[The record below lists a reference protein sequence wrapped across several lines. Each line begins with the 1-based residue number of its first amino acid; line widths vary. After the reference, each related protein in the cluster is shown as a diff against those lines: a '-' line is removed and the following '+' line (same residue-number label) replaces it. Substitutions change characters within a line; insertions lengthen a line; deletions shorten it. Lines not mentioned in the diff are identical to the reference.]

1 MVAWRFAPPQFPCTT
16 PPERER
22 YVKKTFQAF
31 PVAKLPQELRRGLQ
45 SVEVVGIT
53 IETPDTL
60 PEEDDDPID
69 LGAPEAVA
77 EQGRR
82 IEAHCARRKSW

>member
-1 MVAWRFAPPQFPCTT
+1 M
-16 PPERER
+16 
-22 YVKKTFQAF
+22 KKTFQAF
-31 PVAKLPQELRRGLQ
+31 PVARLPEELRRGLQ

-53 IETPDTL
+53 IEAPDGLHEETDDDTL
-60 PEEDDDPID
+60 D
-69 LGAPEAVA
+69 LGAPDVVA